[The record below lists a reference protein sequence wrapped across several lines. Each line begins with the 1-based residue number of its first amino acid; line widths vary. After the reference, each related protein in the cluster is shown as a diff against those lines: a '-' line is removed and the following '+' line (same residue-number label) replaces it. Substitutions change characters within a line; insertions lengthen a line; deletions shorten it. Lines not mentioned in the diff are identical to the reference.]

1 MSNEKPLFER
11 TGLFE
16 HVDIEPEISIT
27 RGTNRGERA
36 KDAETHRADISDVD
50 ELLVT
55 KARRPIV
62 HLDFGRVDEHFAGPN
77 VRQVQPEQVVQKPID
92 LCQLEV

>member
-1 MSNEKPLFER
+1 MSDEKSLFER

-16 HVDIEPEISIT
+16 HVNIEPEIGIT
-27 RGTNRGERA
+27 RGANGRERA
-36 KDAETHRADISDVD
+36 KDAETHRADIADVD

-55 KARRPIV
+55 EARRSIV
-62 HLDFGRVDEHFAGPN
+62 HLDFGRVDEHFASPN
-77 VRQVQPEQVVQKPID
+77 VRQVKPEQIVQKSIY